1 MKIENCGS
9 FYHRGLHGS
18 ADDLITRCY
27 LSSGRDD
34 GAYPTLVKM
43 SRDVFEFYIRAQHK
57 VGQPHSDP
65 AASTIAELAL
75 HFSRDE
81 AKPLKPNRLYD
92 ADVIWSKD
100 VPDGTALF
108 YIGDELVGE
117 TSGWI
122 A

>member
-9 FYHRGLHGS
+9 FYHHGLYGS
-18 ADDLITRCY
+18 MDDLLTRVY

-34 GAYPTLVKM
+34 AVYPTLVKM
-43 SRDVFEFYIRAQHK
+43 SRDVFEFYIRAR
-57 VGQPHSDP
+57 GRTDRPHSNP
-65 AASTIAELAL
+65 AGSTIAEFVL
-75 HFSRDE
+75 HLSSDE
-81 AKPLKPNRLYD
+81 GKPAKSNRLYD
-92 ADVIWSKD
+92 ADVLWSKD

-117 TSGWI
+117 TTGWI